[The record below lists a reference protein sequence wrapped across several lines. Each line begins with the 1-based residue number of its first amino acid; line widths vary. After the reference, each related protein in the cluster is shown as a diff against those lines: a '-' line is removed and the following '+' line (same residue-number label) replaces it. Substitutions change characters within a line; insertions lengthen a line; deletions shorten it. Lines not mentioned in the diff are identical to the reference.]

1 MKYIFLFIGLIVAGF
16 NPVFASVLPSSKDAQ
31 LCTNAYNKLWHVFDS
46 VKADHRGDPA
56 AQAAIFN
63 VEFPKVLA
71 EDFSLTINNLPVAPN
86 STETITVS
94 VQGLPQVISVA
105 SEQITSWGQH
115 HIAGPFSFKL
125 LSESLPYKTR
135 VYLMTTRDIDYTN
148 SPENNGCAAFLA
160 QKNMVCTVKNTGLTT
175 RKAML
180 NSMNSH
186 VVTTYV
192 MPAPNCSLWIA
203 PPVEDF
209 PTEA

>member
-1 MKYIFLFIGLIVAGF
+1 MKYTFLSICLLAG
-16 NPVFASVLPSSKDAQ
+16 ASNSVSAGVLPSAKDAQ

-46 VKADHRGDPA
+46 VKAQYRGDPE
-56 AQAAIFN
+56 AQAVVFN
-63 VEFPKVLA
+63 QEFPNLLSQ
-71 EDFSLTINNLPVAPN
+71 DFSLTINNLPIEPN
-86 STETITVS
+86 STETVTVTA
-94 VQGLPQVISVA
+94 QGLPQVVVAA

-125 LSESLPYKTR
+125 ISESASLKTR

-148 SPENNGCAAFLA
+148 SPGNSGCAAFLA
-160 QKNMVCTVKNTGLTT
+160 QKNMVCTVKNTMHST
-175 RKAML
+175 RRAML

-192 MPAPNCSLWIA
+192 MPSPNCSLWIA
-203 PPVEDF
+203 PPIEDF